1 MTNISRSIIV
11 LALSLVLALQSV
23 GLIAVAIFF
32 TFETVTQPS
41 SNLAGSVFL
50 DVLVWGFA
58 LGAGAVTRAFWSG
71 KSGSRGAI
79 IVWQMI
85 FVGVA
90 IASAQGDMAR
100 PDLALIIGA
109 PAAIVATFVLFSR
122 GVSRHLGVG
131 A

>member
-1 MTNISRSIIV
+1 VTNFSRSIIV

-23 GLIAVAIFF
+23 GLIAVAALF

-41 SNLAGSVFL
+41 SNLAGSIFL
-50 DVLVWGFA
+50 DVLVWVFA

-71 KSGSRGAI
+71 MSGSRGAI

-100 PDLALIIGA
+100 LDLALIIGV
-109 PAAIVATFVLFSR
+109 PAAIVAIFVLFNR

>member
-1 MTNISRSIIV
+1 VTNFSRSIIV

-23 GLIAVAIFF
+23 GLIAVAALF

-41 SNLAGSVFL
+41 SNLAGSIFL
-50 DVLVWGFA
+50 EVLVWVFA

-100 PDLALIIGA
+100 LDLALIIGV
-109 PAAIVATFVLFSR
+109 PAAIVAIFVLFNR